1 MASFPNSWAIGLSRD
16 TSYHTPCLISATTR
30 VPKPHIFIFENFWLQ
45 HPDFSAILQHGWNL
59 PTQQSDKA
67 KNINA
72 KFKNLR
78 RVLRAWKLQ
87 LPSLGKTIQNCKE
100 IILFLDIMEEFRD
113 LTVEEWNFRTIIS
126 QQLQDL
132 LHQQKIYWKQRDTV
146 KWVKFGDECTK
157 FFHAN
162 ASIKHSRNTIS
173 ILRDDTGKE
182 LAEHEEKAQFIWSS
196 FKERLGISEFSD
208 LNFDLASFITPA
220 EDIDWLQRE
229 FLKEEIDKI
238 IMDLPNNKSPGPD
251 GFNGEFLKKCW
262 SVIAQ
267 DFYDFINA
275 FYEGDVC
282 LRSINSSYIT
292 LIPKKDCPI
301 FIGDFR
307 LISLMNSSIKLI
319 TKILAERLQQA
330 IIPLVHANQY
340 GFIKS
345 RTIQD
350 CLAWAFEYIH
360 LCKAKKKEVI
370 ILKLDFEKAFDKIE
384 HQDILQIL

>member
-1 MASFPNSWAIGLSRD
+1 
-16 TSYHTPCLISATTR
+16 
-30 VPKPHIFIFENFWLQ
+30 
-45 HPDFSAILQHGWNL
+45 
-59 PTQQSDKA
+59 
-67 KNINA
+67 
-72 KFKNLR
+72 
-78 RVLRAWKLQ
+78 
-87 LPSLGKTIQNCKE
+87 
-100 IILFLDIMEEFRD
+100 
-113 LTVEEWNFRTIIS
+113 
-126 QQLQDL
+126 
-132 LHQQKIYWKQRDTV
+132 
-146 KWVKFGDECTK
+146 
-157 FFHAN
+157 
-162 ASIKHSRNTIS
+162 
-173 ILRDDTGKE
+173 
-182 LAEHEEKAQFIWSS
+182 
-196 FKERLGISEFSD
+196 
-208 LNFDLASFITPA
+208 
-220 EDIDWLQRE
+220 
-229 FLKEEIDKI
+229 
-238 IMDLPNNKSPGPD
+238 MDLPNNKSPGPD